1 MEGVDGVEGVDVPLE
16 IVASG
21 VELLVVPVLPVALVV
36 PVAVVVDVAAGVA
49 GTLPLPPGLTKI
61 PFA

>member
-1 MEGVDGVEGVDVPLE
+1 MEGVEGVDVPLE
-16 IVASG
+16 VVASG
-21 VELLVVPVLPVALVV
+21 VELLVVPVLPVVPVVPVV
-36 PVAVVVDVAAGVA
+36 PVAVVVDVAAGVT